1 MQTYVHTHT
10 DPSAV
15 MKQGALVN
23 EQCALLPL
31 KLGLQEV
38 YHNLTVRTSW
48 VKSLLVPIFS
58 WDRSMGKCLLQH
70 EILKVFRFTKKKS
83 MSLSL
88 SLSSCETETD
98 CWIYFHNMESSLHK
112 EMREIR
118 QGKT

>member
-1 MQTYVHTHT
+1 MRTYVHTRR
-10 DPSAV
+10 PFRCNEA
-15 MKQGALVN
+15 GALVN
-23 EQCALLPL
+23 EQCAPLPL

-48 VKSLLVPIFS
+48 VKSSLVPIFS
-58 WDRSMGKCLLQH
+58 RDQFMGKCLLQH
-70 EILKVFRFTKKKS
+70 EILKVFRFKKKKS